1 MIINNIFSYYYIST
15 ASDINL
21 LFLPIILG
29 EKSRFIFDNIQDDY
43 NEPYI
48 LVNDNR
54 NFSLFIEKELVYS
67 SCSFI
72 IIFTCFY
79 CSFYIYNIA
88 YTKQLNN
95 TMVFIQKC
103 IFDQQDEFP
112 IPVKVKKLYNKISN

>member
-29 EKSRFIFDNIQDDY
+29 EKGRFIFDNIQDDY

-72 IIFTCFY
+72 IICTC
-79 CSFYIYNIA
+79 NIA
-88 YTKQLNN
+88 YTKKLNN